1 MESMNDE
8 FEASLTEM
16 EVLDALKSLLG
27 NILFCWDGNHM
38 LITWMEV
45 LKEENASLERLRELM
60 MDCRIY
66 RDKPMV

>member
-16 EVLDALKSLLG
+16 ELLDALKSLLG